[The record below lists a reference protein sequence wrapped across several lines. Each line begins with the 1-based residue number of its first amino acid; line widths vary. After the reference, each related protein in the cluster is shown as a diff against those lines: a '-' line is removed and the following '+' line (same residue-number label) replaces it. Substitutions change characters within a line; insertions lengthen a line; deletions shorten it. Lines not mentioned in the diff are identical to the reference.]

1 MTSTQPAVKCVI
13 TEPVANWNYVDDKKD
28 VFAPID
34 TVKYHMNPSSALID
48 KLADLSFVSRETEY
62 ITRCK

>member
-1 MTSTQPAVKCVI
+1 MRYTYKKTSTTTEIEFYDEHSPAVKCVI

-34 TVKYHMNPSSALID
+34 TVKY
-48 KLADLSFVSRETEY
+48 T
-62 ITRCK
+62 